1 MVSLK
6 YGTHRHGLSSTW
18 HTQTWSL
25 LNMAHT
31 DMVSLNTQTLSLLNM
46 AHTDMVSLQHGTHR
60 HGLS

>member
-1 MVSLK
+1 
-6 YGTHRHGLSSTW
+6 
-18 HTQTWSL
+18 
-25 LNMAHT
+25 MAHT